1 MKVSNSVQDPPLLLH
16 LLPWSLDNV
25 ISLRMAYPFTF
36 RAGRE
41 TSDHLAVSIHFTNR
55 KVRFKEAMSFAQGP
69 QPVSSGDEGRTQLPS
84 PTTLCRQARD
94 LVLALGAG
102 KPHLSG
108 SQPHCLETERRCL
121 SVVLMLCST
130 LGFWG
135 PKGEAGGLASERGA
149 GYSPCFQQSGSFSV
163 GSPETVRLN
172 QGFHG

>member
-135 PKGEAGGLASERGA
+135 PKGEAGAWPASGELGTRPA
-149 GYSPCFQQSGSFSV
+149 SNRAALFQWAPPKQSV
-163 GSPETVRLN
+163 
-172 QGFHG
+172 